1 MLGIWPK
8 EKVKG
13 EAAMGKGRQS
23 NFELLRILSM
33 AFIISFH
40 YVLKGGFN
48 FEGGGGYTNC

>member
-1 MLGIWPK
+1 MGLWPK
-8 EKVKG
+8 EQVKG
-13 EAAMGKGRQS
+13 DAALGTGRQS